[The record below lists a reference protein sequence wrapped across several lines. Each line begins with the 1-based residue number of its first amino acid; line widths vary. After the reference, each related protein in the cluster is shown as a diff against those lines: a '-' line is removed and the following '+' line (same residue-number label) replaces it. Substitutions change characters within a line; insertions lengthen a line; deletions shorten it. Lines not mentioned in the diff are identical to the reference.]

1 MTYRYYKYILPSV
14 FAFCMAFMLLGWTQT
29 FGWVYS
35 LAFAL
40 SAIPQALKSIKE
52 KNSAGVAD
60 GTLLLWIIGEIA
72 GTIYGISLM
81 QWPII
86 FNCALNTIFV
96 GIIVWY
102 RLFPK
107 ERPVL

>member
-1 MTYRYYKYILPSV
+1 MYSKWILPSV
-14 FAFCMAFMLLGWTQT
+14 FAIVMGFMLLGWTQT
-29 FGWVYS
+29 FGWIYS

-52 KNSAGVAD
+52 KNSKGVAD
-60 GTLLLWIIGEIA
+60 GTLLLWIVGEIA
-72 GTIYGISLM
+72 GTVYGLSLL

-107 ERPVL
+107 ETRML

>member
-1 MTYRYYKYILPSV
+1 MSKLYSYAILGVLASCV
-14 FAFCMAFMLLGWTQT
+14 CFIFLGWTQT
-29 FGWVYS
+29 FGWIYS

-40 SAIPQALKSIKE
+40 SAIPQALKSIKD
-52 KNSAGVAD
+52 KNSDGVAD
-60 GTLLLWIIGEIA
+60 GTLLLWIVGEIA
-72 GTIYGISLM
+72 GSIYGISLM

-86 FNCALNTIFV
+86 FNCVLNTIFV

-107 ERPVL
+107 RS

>member
-1 MTYRYYKYILPSV
+1 MKKVIIYS
-14 FAFCMAFMLLGWTQT
+14 LLVLATIVGITFLSWTSF
-29 FGWVYS
+29 FGWIYS

-52 KNSAGVAD
+52 KNSDGVAD
-60 GTLLLWIIGEIA
+60 GTLLLWIVGEIA
-72 GTIYGISLM
+72 GTVYGISLI

-96 GIIVWY
+96 GIICY
-102 RLFPK
+102 YKLFPK
-107 ERPVL
+107 RSSHVVD

>member
-1 MTYRYYKYILPSV
+1 MIFKSYSLVLGSIV
-14 FAFCMAFMLLGWTQT
+14 VACMCFMLIGWTQT
-29 FGWVYS
+29 FGWIYS

-52 KNSAGVAD
+52 KNSDGVAD
-60 GTLLLWIIGEIA
+60 GTLLLWIIGEVA
-72 GTIYGISLM
+72 GTIYGVSLV

-96 GIIVWY
+96 GIICY
-102 RLFPK
+102 YKLFPK
-107 ERPVL
+107 RN

>member
-1 MTYRYYKYILPSV
+1 MKKVITYSLLVLATIV
-14 FAFCMAFMLLGWTQT
+14 GIAFLSWTSF
-29 FGWVYS
+29 FGWIYS

-40 SAIPQALKSIKE
+40 SAIPQAQKSYKE
-52 KNSAGVAD
+52 KHSDGVAD
-60 GTLLLWIIGEIA
+60 GTLLLWIVGEIA
-72 GTIYGISLM
+72 GTIYGVSLL

-86 FNCALNTIFV
+86 FNCAINTIFV

-107 ERPVL
+107 RS

>member
-1 MTYRYYKYILPSV
+1 MKKVITYSLLVLATIV
-14 FAFCMAFMLLGWTQT
+14 GIAFLSWTSF
-29 FGWVYS
+29 FGWIYS

-40 SAIPQALKSIKE
+40 SAIPQAKKSLKDKHSDGI
-52 KNSAGVAD
+52 AG

-72 GTIYGISLM
+72 GTIYGVSLV

-86 FNCALNTIFV
+86 LNCALNTIWV
-96 GIIVWY
+96 SIIVYY

-107 ERPVL
+107 RSK

>member
-1 MTYRYYKYILPSV
+1 MLRSYNKYLIPSV
-14 FAFCMAFMLLGWTQT
+14 LAIILGFIFLGWTQT

-40 SAIPQALKSIKE
+40 SSIPQALKSIKD
-52 KNSAGVAD
+52 KNSKGVAD
-60 GTLLLWIIGEIA
+60 GTLLLWIVGEIA
-72 GTIYGISLM
+72 GTAYGISLV

-96 GIIVWY
+96 GIILWY
-102 RLFPK
+102 KIFPK
-107 ERPVL
+107 E

>member
-1 MTYRYYKYILPSV
+1 MMSQYFKYLIAAI
-14 FAFCMAFMLLGWTQT
+14 FGICMGFMLIGWTQT
-29 FGWVYS
+29 FGWIYS

-40 SAIPQALKSIKE
+40 SAIPQAMKSIKD
-52 KNSAGVAD
+52 KNSDGVAD
-60 GTLLLWIIGEIA
+60 GTLLLWIVGEIA

-107 ERPVL
+107 K